1 MKRMKQELI
10 GGNGRKILQ
19 TGRLELREMSGA
31 DFSSLCKMLQ
41 DIEVMYAWEHAFND
55 NEVQAWIE
63 RNMVRYRKDGCGYWL
78 AFERESGI
86 CVGQLGL
93 LKEEI
98 FGVNHIGIGW
108 ILAKK
113 YWGMGYAVEGA
124 AACLDYAFN
133 KLNASRVIADIRP
146 HNMSSRRVAERI
158 GMHEQGCYD
167 KIYNGVVM
175 PHLLYV
181 ARTPRIEVKE
191 YDAVWSEWFAQLNEL
206 LHPVVKRYG
215 GRVEHVGSTSVT
227 GLIAKPVIDADY
239 ILPEP
244 SVWQGVKTA
253 LEEIGF
259 FHRGDGGLKGREMFT
274 ESLHLPFRHNL
285 YVCFADSL
293 HLKNHLMVRDFLSD
307 NPEWVYRYGELKMRL
322 AAQYPE
328 DIDAYCAGKSA
339 LLAEILSA
347 SGFSDTDV
355 AEIYKLNTGSC
366 DRNKNGGERGI

>member
-1 MKRMKQELI
+1 MKQELI
-10 GGNGRKILQ
+10 DGNGRKILQ
-19 TGRLELREMSGA
+19 TGRLELREMSVA

-41 DIEVMYAWEHAFND
+41 DIEVMYAWEHAFSD
-55 NEVQAWIE
+55 NEVQDWIA

-86 CVGQLGL
+86 CVGQIGL

-113 YWGMGYAVEGA
+113 YWGRGYAVEGA

-146 HNMSSRRVAERI
+146 HNISSRLVAERI

-191 YDAVWSEWFAQLNEL
+191 YDAVWGEWFAQLNEL
-206 LHPVVKRYG
+206 LLPVVKRYG
-215 GRVEHVGSTSVT
+215 GRVEHVGSTSVP
-227 GLIAKPVIDADY
+227 GLASKPVIDADY
-239 ILPEP
+239 ILADSELSD
-244 SVWQGVKTA
+244 SVKADLAA
-253 LEEIGF
+253 LGF
-259 FHRGDGGLKGREMFT
+259 YHRGDGGLKGREMFT
-274 ESLHLPFRHNL
+274 ESLRLPFRHNF
-285 YVCFADSL
+285 YVCSAESL
-293 HLKNHLMVRDFLSD
+293 HLQNHLKLRNFLCN
-307 NPEWVYRYGELKMRL
+307 NPAAARSYGELKIRL
-322 AAQYPE
+322 AKQYPE
-328 DIDAYCAGKSA
+328 DIDAYCAGKSS
-339 LLAEILSA
+339 LLAEFLSL
-347 SGFSDTDV
+347 SGFSGVEID
-355 AEIYKLNTGSC
+355 EIYKLNAGS
-366 DRNKNGGERGI
+366 

>member
-1 MKRMKQELI
+1 MKQELI

-19 TGRLELREMSGA
+19 TGRLELREMSVA

-41 DIEVMYAWEHAFND
+41 DIEVMYAWEHAFSD
-55 NEVQAWIE
+55 NEVQDWIA

-86 CVGQLGL
+86 CVGQIGL

-133 KLNASRVIADIRP
+133 KLNAPRVIADIRP
-146 HNMSSRRVAERI
+146 HNISSRRVAESI

-206 LHPVVKRYG
+206 LQPVIKRYG
-215 GRVEHVGSTSVT
+215 GRVEHVGSTSVP
-227 GLIAKPVIDADY
+227 GLASKPVIDADY
-239 ILPEP
+239 ILADSELSD
-244 SVWQGVKTA
+244 SVKADLAA
-253 LEEIGF
+253 LGF
-259 FHRGDGGLKGREMFT
+259 YHRGDGGLKGREMFT
-274 ESLHLPFRHNL
+274 ESLRLPFRHNF
-285 YVCFADSL
+285 YVCSADSL
-293 HLKNHLMVRDFLSD
+293 HLQNHLKLRNFLCN
-307 NPEWVYRYGELKMRL
+307 NPAAARSYGELKIRL
-322 AAQYPE
+322 ANQYPE
-328 DIDAYCAGKSA
+328 DIDAYCAGKSS
-339 LLAEILSA
+339 LLAEFLSL
-347 SGFSDTDV
+347 SGFSGVEID
-355 AEIYKLNTGSC
+355 EIYKLNAGS
-366 DRNKNGGERGI
+366 